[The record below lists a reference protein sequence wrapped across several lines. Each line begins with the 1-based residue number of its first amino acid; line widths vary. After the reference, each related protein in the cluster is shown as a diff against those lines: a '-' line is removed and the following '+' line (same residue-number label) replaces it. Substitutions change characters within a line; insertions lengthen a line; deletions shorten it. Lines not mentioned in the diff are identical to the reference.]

1 MHICLYI
8 YTYASTYCSENKSK
22 YSENINNILKNI
34 YILIVHSGSIYNF
47 SSKQQATVILIL
59 PKLPLCKKSILF
71 EFS

>member
-22 YSENINNILKNI
+22 YSENINNIFKKNK
-34 YILIVHSGSIYNF
+34 LIVHSGSVYNF
-47 SSKQQATVILIL
+47 SSKHQVTVILIL